1 MKVEVE
7 DEAPIRS
14 LDQNQTP
21 AEAINLIRGPVLLLS
36 RPLDHETGLLRG
48 ADPDR
53 IRLPD
58 RTQEDTVVLPQDLI
72 EENSQKI
79 IREVAQ
85 KTADRMTGLR
95 IE

>member
-1 MKVEVE
+1 MEVE

-21 AEAINLIRGPVLLLS
+21 AEAIDLIRGPVLLLS
-36 RPLDHETGLLRG
+36 LPLDHETGLPRD

-53 IRLPD
+53 IHLPD
-58 RTQEDTVVLPQDLI
+58 RAQEDTVVLPQDLI